1 MGEKSL
7 VVKCNRYTSQKIVGL
22 PFFCMTLG
30 KKPFN
35 FFSYFGVL
43 IFPAMSQTAKTY
55 LYAGLAVLFWSTV
68 ATSFKLGLR
77 EYDFIQLIFYVSA
90 VTVVLLFFVLVVQRK
105 THLIFKQT
113 KREWLYSL
121 LMGAFNPLLYYL
133 VLFKAYSL
141 LPAQVAQPLN
151 MIWPIT
157 LALLSVPMLKQKIS
171 WISFVALLISFVGVF
186 FISSQGGFN
195 GFSNTNPFGVAL
207 AVGSSILWSLYW
219 IFNVK
224 DTRDQV
230 VKLFLNF
237 AIGLIYLTPVV
248 ALFSSFKVQWG
259 ESFIATIYSGVFEV
273 GITYV
278 LWLKAMNLTNSNAKI
293 GNLVFFA
300 PFLSLVF
307 IHLILKET
315 IYVTTFVGLLFII
328 SGVLVQQL
336 DRRKRR

>member
-1 MGEKSL
+1 MAILLTNFLAVFVCGAEFRLISFCTLAYRFYQL
-7 VVKCNRYTSQKIVGL
+7 V
-22 PFFCMTLG
+22 
-30 KKPFN
+30 
-35 FFSYFGVL
+35 
-43 IFPAMSQTAKTY
+43 SQTVKTY

-68 ATSFKLGLR
+68 ATSFKLALR

-90 VTVVLLFFVLVVQRK
+90 VTVVLLFFVLVAQRK

-157 LALLSVPMLKQKIS
+157 LALLSVPLLKQKIS
-171 WISFVALLISFVGVF
+171 WISFVALLISFIGVF
-186 FISSQGGFN
+186 FISSQGGFD
-195 GFSNTNPFGVAL
+195 GFRNTNPLGVVL

-237 AIGLIYLTPVV
+237 AIGMVYLVPVV
-248 ALFSSFKVQWG
+248 ALFSSFKVHWG
-259 ESFIATIYSGVFEV
+259 EAFIATIYSGIFEV

-278 LWLKAMNLTNSNAKI
+278 LWLKAMNLTSSNAKI

-307 IHLILKET
+307 IHLILKEN
-315 IYVTTFVGLLFII
+315 IYFTTFIGLIFIV

-336 DRRKRR
+336 DRKSLRKQKLASKTKRT

>member
-1 MGEKSL
+1 
-7 VVKCNRYTSQKIVGL
+7 
-22 PFFCMTLG
+22 
-30 KKPFN
+30 
-35 FFSYFGVL
+35 
-43 IFPAMSQTAKTY
+43 MSQTVKTY

-68 ATSFKLGLR
+68 ATSFKLALR

-90 VTVVLLFFVLVVQRK
+90 VTVVLLFFVLVAQRK
-105 THLIFKQT
+105 THLIFTQT

-157 LALLSVPMLKQKIS
+157 LALLSVPMLKQNIS

-186 FISSQGGFN
+186 FISSQGGFD
-195 GFSNTNPFGVAL
+195 GFSNTNPLGVLL

-224 DTRDQV
+224 DTRDPI

-237 AIGLIYLTPVV
+237 VIGLIYLTPVV
-248 ALFSSFKVQWG
+248 ALFSSFKVHWG
-259 ESFIATIYSGVFEV
+259 NAFVAVVYSGFFEV

-278 LWLKAMNLTNSNAKI
+278 LWLKAMTLTSSNAKI

-315 IYVTTFVGLLFII
+315 IYLTTFVGLIFIV